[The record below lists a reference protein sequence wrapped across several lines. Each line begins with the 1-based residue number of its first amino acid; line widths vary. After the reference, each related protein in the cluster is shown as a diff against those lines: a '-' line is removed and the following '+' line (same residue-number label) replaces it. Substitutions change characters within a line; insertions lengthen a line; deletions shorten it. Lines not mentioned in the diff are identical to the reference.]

1 MTPFKCRVETTF
13 VPETM
18 QSCRA
23 NIDRLPSI
31 TQVNPKPR
39 KPGAATKAVPKAT
52 SKARPLP
59 RAAGDGIQ
67 SLQAAFSI
75 LDALA
80 EAGRPMGITELA
92 SALGELKPRVYRHL
106 STLKQLGVVYQEM
119 QSGKYRL
126 GSKLFALGEAA
137 VDQFDLRHLA
147 APYLTKLR
155 DMTQQTAILSV
166 PANGEAIVLSCV
178 EYRDRI
184 SVTSRPGNRPP
195 AHCSSQG
202 RIVLAFAAADIVK
215 RVLARKLPAYSAHSI
230 TDPKA
235 VLARLPAI
243 REHFYEDAMHEVMA
257 GINTLSAPVFRDGG
271 ELAAVVGL
279 LGTAEALPSPPP
291 PTLLAQLRQTA
302 GELSAELNCGI
313 YYDRGFAK

>member
-1 MTPFKCRVETTF
+1 MIQKQR
-13 VPETM
+13 
-18 QSCRA
+18 
-23 NIDRLPSI
+23 
-31 TQVNPKPR
+31 KPR
-39 KPGAATKAVPKAT
+39 SAAKAAPKAAP
-52 SKARPLP
+52 KAAVRAAPAP
-59 RAAGDGIQ
+59 RGAGDGIQ
-67 SLQAAFSI
+67 SLQAAFGI

-147 APYLTKLR
+147 APYLTRLR
-155 DMTQQTAILSV
+155 DQTQQTALLSV
-166 PANGEAIVLSCV
+166 PANGETIVLSCV

-202 RIVLAFAAADIVK
+202 RIVLAFSTDDIVK
-215 RVLARKLPAYSAHSI
+215 RVLSRKLPAYSPHSI

-235 VLARLPAI
+235 ILARLPAI
-243 REHFYEDAMHEVMA
+243 RERLYEDAMHEVMA

-271 ELAAVVGL
+271 ELAAVIGL

-291 PTLLAQLRQTA
+291 AALLGQLRQTA
-302 GELSAELNCGI
+302 GELSAELNCRL
-313 YYDRGFAK
+313 YYERGLAK